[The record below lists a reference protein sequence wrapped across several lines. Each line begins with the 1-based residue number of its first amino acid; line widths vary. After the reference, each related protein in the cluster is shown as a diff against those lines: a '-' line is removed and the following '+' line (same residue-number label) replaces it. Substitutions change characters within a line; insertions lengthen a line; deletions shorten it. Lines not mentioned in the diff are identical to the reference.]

1 MAAYLVA
8 AHHGKVR
15 LSIRALPDE
24 DKPEYAGAKFARGV
38 HDGDRLPEVQ
48 LGDVVKPALTL
59 DLEPM
64 LLGQSAA
71 GEPSWMER
79 MLSVRNEIGVF
90 RLAYLEALMVAADC
104 RASAAPKEVL
114 P

>member
-1 MAAYLVA
+1 
-8 AHHGKVR
+8 
-15 LSIRALPDE
+15 LPDE
-24 DKPEYAGAKFARGV
+24 DKPENTGAKFARGI

-48 LGDVVKPALTL
+48 LGDVVKPALSL